1 MKPACCN
8 YKIICYLRCLAIMV
22 SGLLCYNST
31 FAQRYPFHNLS
42 VDDGLIQSQATC
54 LAQDKIGNLWIG
66 TLGGLSKYDG
76 RNFSGYT
83 IRNGLR
89 NNMIWSVTADPA
101 GNIWVGGNSE
111 IAMFNGMTFV
121 HYPKPLKQS
130 AHSVNN
136 TQQIIISGD
145 TTWWRTSGDLYFIT
159 SGKLNY
165 FVTPGPAGFVSTI
178 SAGSDGLWIA
188 KEGAIYHTAN
198 NKCDTIRFTLAEDQ
212 KAPLITRIFKAHDGV
227 VWVTTNEGLYK
238 LENGHLI
245 SKPIF
250 IEELTIPP
258 SITSI
263 TEDKSGVIWLSTSK
277 GVIRVNGNSYQLF
290 NKQNGLRD
298 NSFPDIFTDTEG
310 NVWMASDGQG
320 IFRYS
325 GTQFSGLDE
334 TIGLP
339 SAQVTALTTNKS
351 DSLFIGTYDA
361 GLYIFK
367 DGKVGTLSFPSSP
380 VPSITSLCYTSGSK
394 LWIGTRGRGLWSY
407 DHEIFR
413 QYEAPDRGFPSN
425 FINRVYEDPDQ
436 RIWIGFANGAM
447 ILEHDSFKTVPV
459 KPEAVFSFL
468 SIGKDSVL
476 IASESGLSLFTAGNV
491 SDFKTKTIADSIKV
505 QCFLLAG
512 RNLWIGSSDNGIVRY
527 NMDTHKAILIN
538 KNNGLK
544 SDFVYNIITDNDGSI
559 WAGTGFGIHRI
570 KVNGNETPQITF
582 YGKAQGVTG
591 MESNINAV
599 LKLADGSI
607 WFGTTNGA
615 LHYQP
620 RHTVVNSGPSS
631 IVLQS
636 VKLTDE
642 SAIDRSYFDSSD
654 SWYGVPY
661 NLRLPAKKNNIAFT
675 FQAISLSGAQQVQYR
690 YRMDGL
696 EAPWSQWS
704 STNSVSYSALP
715 PGKYVFHVQC
725 QGAESQNNPE
735 LVYAFEIITPIQK
748 TMWFRFAVLAACIL
762 IGILLQYIATSRKQ
776 RRARLMAKLRS
787 EEQAKI
793 RLRTAEDFHDEI
805 GNKLTRINVL
815 TSVLK
820 NKIVLNPDTERILH
834 QIEDNTGQLYSGTR
848 DILWSLK
855 PTNDSLYEI
864 LYRIRDFG
872 TDLFQDT
879 DIEFTFTGKDDKWG
893 NYKMPMDMSRNLIMI
908 FKEALNN
915 CLKYSAAKKVWLEV
929 SYKSKGVLQMVLRD
943 DGKGFDMHTAD
954 KGNGINNMH
963 VRASRLKGKLYID
976 SRFGKGTIINLTFRL
991 PK

>member
-1 MKPACCN
+1 MKLAC
-8 YKIICYLRCLAIMV
+8 YKYKSSCHLLTLMA
-22 SGLLCYNST
+22 GLLCCIGAS
-31 FAQRYPFHNLS
+31 AQRYPFHNLS

-54 LAQDKIGNLWIG
+54 LAQDKTGNLWIG

-76 RNFSGYT
+76 RNFTSYT
-83 IRNGLR
+83 IRNGLG
-89 NNMIWSVTADPA
+89 NNMIWSLAADSA
-101 GNIWVGGNSE
+101 GNIWVGGNTD
-111 IAMFNGMTFV
+111 IAMFNGKTFV
-121 HYPKPLKQS
+121 HYPKPIKQP

-136 TQQIIISGD
+136 TQQIVITGD
-145 TTWWRTSGDLYFIT
+145 TTWWRASGDLYYIAY
-159 SGKLNY
+159 GKISY
-165 FVTPGPAGFVSTI
+165 FVTPGPAGFVS
-178 SAGSDGLWIA
+178 SVFAGADGLWIA
-188 KEGAIYHTAN
+188 KESVIYHTS
-198 NKCDTIRFTLAEDQ
+198 KGRCDTVRFTLPEDQ
-212 KAPLITRIFKAHDGV
+212 RAPLITRIFRSHDSMI
-227 VWVTTNEGLYK
+227 WVTTNEGLFNIQ
-238 LENGHLI
+238 NGHLVP
-245 SKPIF
+245 KPIYL
-250 IEELTIPP
+250 EELTVPP
-258 SITSI
+258 SISSI
-263 TEDKSGVIWLSTSK
+263 TQDRSGALWLGTSK

-298 NSFPDIFTDTEG
+298 NSFSDLFTDSEG

-334 TIGLP
+334 SAGLP
-339 SAQVTALTTNKS
+339 SDQVTALATNNS

-367 DGKVGTLSFPSSP
+367 DGKIGSLSFPSSP
-380 VPSITSLCYTSGSK
+380 VPAITSLCYTKGSK
-394 LWIGTRGRGLWSY
+394 LWIATRGRGLWSY

-413 QYEAPDRGFPSN
+413 QYEAPDRNFPSN
-425 FINRVYEDPDQ
+425 YVNRVYEDPDQ
-436 RIWIGFANGAM
+436 RLWIGFANGAM
-447 ILEHDSFKTVPV
+447 LLEHDSFKTVNV

-468 SIGKDSVL
+468 SIGKDSML
-476 IASESGLSLFTAGNV
+476 IAAESGLSLYSAGIV
-491 SDFKTKTIADSIKV
+491 VDYKTKTVADSIKV

-527 NMDTHKAILIN
+527 NMDTHTSMLIN

-544 SDFVYNIITDNDGSI
+544 SDFIYNIIADNDGSI

-570 KVNGNETPQITF
+570 KVSESEAPQITF

-599 LKLADGSI
+599 LKLTDGSI

-620 RHTVVNSGPSS
+620 RSTVVNSAPSS

-636 VKLTDE
+636 VRLTDE
-642 SAIDRSYFDSSD
+642 SAIDHSYYDSTD
-654 SWYGVPY
+654 NWNGVPY
-661 NLRLPAKKNNIAFT
+661 NLRLPAQKNNIAFT
-675 FQAISLSGAQQVQYR
+675 FQAISLSGSQQVQYR

-715 PGKYVFHVQC
+715 PGRYVFHVQC
-725 QGAESQNNPE
+725 QGAEAQNNPE
-735 LVYAFEIITPIQK
+735 LVYAFEIITPFQK
-748 TMWFRFAVLAACIL
+748 TMWFRISVLAACII

-776 RRARLMAKLRS
+776 RRARLMTKLRS

-820 NKIVLNPDTERILH
+820 NKINLNPDTERILH

-872 TDLFQDT
+872 NDLFQDT
-879 DIEFTFTGKDDKWG
+879 DIEFTFTGKDDKWSS
-893 NYKMPMDMSRNLIMI
+893 YKLPMDMSRNLIMI

-915 CLKYSAAKKVWLEV
+915 CLKYSAARKVWLEV
-929 SYKSKGVLQMVLRD
+929 SFKSKGVLQMVLRD
-943 DGKGFDMHTAD
+943 DGKGFDMQTID
-954 KGNGINNMH
+954 KGNGINNMN
-963 VRASRLKGKLYID
+963 VRAARLKGKLYID
-976 SRFGKGTIINLTFRL
+976 SRFGKGTIISLTFRL